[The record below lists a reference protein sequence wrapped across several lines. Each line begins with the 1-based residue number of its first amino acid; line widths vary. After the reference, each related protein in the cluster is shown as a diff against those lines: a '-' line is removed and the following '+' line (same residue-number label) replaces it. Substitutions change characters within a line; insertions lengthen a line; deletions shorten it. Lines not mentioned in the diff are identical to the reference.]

1 MDSSPTFQ
9 PMRKAAKKRHEHIL
23 ATAREI
29 ILTRRSLS
37 PLSIHR
43 LAVAMILSL
52 TRSALRKLISKTVPM
67 PRRCTAT
74 WRPCQ
79 FGKTTKKHFPRVKL
93 QWIWWMPFYEN
104 HLFNMAVLLST
115 TISKNL
121 SPLQPILRLRQ
132 SNHLFQTTQK

>member
-1 MDSSPTFQ
+1 MDTSPTFQ
-9 PMRKAAKKRHEHIL
+9 PMRKAAEKRCEHIL

-29 ILTRRSLS
+29 ILTQRSLG

-74 WRPCQ
+74 WPPCQ

-115 TISKNL
+115 TISKHL